1 MKKWL
6 WLFPV
11 LMLLCGGCT
20 AWVEVDGERYAALND
35 SHKSRLVAICRKALQ
50 NNLAKG
56 IITRSEYDFCRKNDP
71 VIKVRYRGDY
81 FGSAW
86 VIWRTPE
93 RLLEFLF
100 EEDLIAE
107 KPLCAFSIGHIPESE
122 RRIQPDKSIPGR

>member
-1 MKKWL
+1 MKKFL
-6 WLFPV
+6 WLLV
-11 LMLLCGGCT
+11 LMTLFLGGCT
-20 AWVEVDGERYAALND
+20 TYVEVNGERYAAL
-35 SHKSRLVAICRKALQ
+35 SSSQKIRLTGVCREALKK
-50 NNLAKG
+50 NLAKN
-56 IITRSEYDFCRKNDP
+56 IITRREYEFCRKNDP

-86 VIWRTPE
+86 VIWHTPE

-100 EEDLIAE
+100 EGDLTAE